1 MVPVWPRYILKVE
14 RSMVKVKYS
23 KMLKLF
29 FGPNFTT
36 NNPILQVKTEVFAH
50 GLSIDRLH
58 FGQGQGSAKIVFR

>member
-1 MVPVWPRYILKVE
+1 
-14 RSMVKVKYS
+14 MVKVKYS